1 MNNLVI
7 PAALA
12 GLLWT
17 TCALPAPAAT
27 SVHIPGRPK
36 AARAAFTVAG
46 VTPSTVTNV
55 TASAASRAATRG
67 TVSPDR
73 KTLTFGQKAVRLVV
87 TSGPDSDML
96 SYRIAGLRNPTL
108 VVPVGATLKA
118 LFINMD
124 EDMAHNLR
132 FSAQRGPFKKAPQA
146 GLAVGTTDLPH
157 RTGTALRAEDVTL
170 HVPTRRGA
178 YTYLCTVRGH
188 AQGGMYGTLIV
199 R

>member
-1 MNNLVI
+1 MNTLVI
-7 PAALA
+7 PAAFA

-27 SVHIPGRPK
+27 SVHIPARPK

-46 VTPSTVTNV
+46 VTPRTVTGT
-55 TASAASRAATRG
+55 TASVAFRAATRG

-73 KTLTFGQKAVRLVV
+73 RTLTFGRKTVRLVV

-108 VVPVGATLKA
+108 VVPVGATLKTI
-118 LFINMD
+118 FINTD

-146 GLAVGTTDLPH
+146 SLAVGTTDLPH
-157 RTGTALRAEDVTL
+157 RTGTALHAEDVTL
-170 HVPTRRGA
+170 RVPARPGT

-188 AQGGMYGTLIV
+188 AQSGMYGTLIV